1 MYHTRAMR
9 YPASRLAI
17 VFLLVCSIN
26 AGAQTTTP
34 ASAPLDWSA
43 DDGKRVEELTAKGE
57 RREGKMV
64 ILYTPP
70 GALEDSEEAALLERL
85 DKGVAELRAVVGS
98 HSWQVMREP
107 KITYYISL
115 DRFVSHASGRGAVF
129 IPLARAQDGRAPYL
143 HEAGHE
149 LLATFSQPVTPDPA
163 RFERVRMT
171 RPLWLSEGLADYVG
185 QSAATRAGVKEGDV
199 FDIGGLAGAD
209 AACRER
215 IKGPRGA
222 EILPFIGAVGA
233 PAALFTTDRNEV
245 APTFYACGTSFTKFL
260 VGRIGLQETIS
271 LMPLILK
278 DGVLA
283 RIEELT
289 GKKMDVIRGEWRT
302 AIGIQ

>member
-9 YPASRLAI
+9 HPASRLAI
-17 VFLLVCSIN
+17 AFVLVCSIN
-26 AGAQTTTP
+26 AGAQTTPP
-34 ASAPLDWSA
+34 APAPLDWSA
-43 DDGKRVEELTAKGE
+43 DDGKRVEELTARGE

-64 ILYTPP
+64 ILFTPP
-70 GALEDSEEAALLERL
+70 GVMEDSEEAALLQRL
-85 DKGVAELRAVVGS
+85 DKGVAELRAVVGN

-107 KITYYISL
+107 KITYYISV

-171 RPLWLSEGLADYVG
+171 RPFWLSEGLADYVA
-185 QSAATRAGVKEGDV
+185 QTAATRAGVKEGDV

-209 AACRER
+209 ATCRER

-222 EILPFIGAVGA
+222 EVLPFIGAVGG
-233 PAALFTTDRNEV
+233 PAALFTTERMEV

-271 LMPLILK
+271 LMPLILT

-289 GKKMDVIRGEWRT
+289 GKKMAVVRSEWRA

>member
-9 YPASRLAI
+9 YAVSRLATAL
-17 VFLLVCSIN
+17 VLLASVN
-26 AGAQTTTP
+26 AEAQTKP
-34 ASAPLDWSA
+34 SSAAPLDWSA
-43 DDGKRVEELTAKGE
+43 DDGRRVEELTAKGE

-64 ILYTPP
+64 VLFTPP
-70 GALEDSEEAALLERL
+70 GAIDDSEEAALLQRL
-85 DKGVAELRAVVGS
+85 DKGVAELRAVVGI

-107 KITYYISL
+107 KIAYYVSL

-129 IPLARAQDGRAPYL
+129 IPLARVQDGRAPYL

-149 LLATFSQPVTPDPA
+149 LLATFSQPLTPDPA
-163 RFERVRMT
+163 WFERVRA
-171 RPLWLSEGLADYVG
+171 RPLWLGEGLADYVA
-185 QSAATRAGVKEGDV
+185 QTAATRAGVKEGDV

-209 AACRER
+209 AACRDR

-222 EILPFIGAVGA
+222 EVLPFIGAVGA
-233 PAALFTTDRNEV
+233 PEALFTTERAEV

-278 DGVLA
+278 NGVLA

-289 GKKMDVIRGEWRT
+289 GKKMDTIRGEWRT

>member
-9 YPASRLAI
+9 YGGSRLATA
-17 VFLLVCSIN
+17 FLLLASVN
-26 AGAQTTTP
+26 ARAQTTPPPP
-34 ASAPLDWSA
+34 AALDWSA
-43 DDGKRVEELTAKGE
+43 DDGRRVGELTAKGE
-57 RREGKMV
+57 RREGTMV
-64 ILYTPP
+64 VLFTPP
-70 GALEDSEEAALLERL
+70 GALEDSEEAALLQRL
-85 DKGVAELRAVVGS
+85 DKGVAELRAVVGR

-129 IPLARAQDGRAPYL
+129 IPLLRVQDGRAPYL

-163 RFERVRMT
+163 RFERTRVT
-171 RPLWLSEGLADYVG
+171 RPLWLGEGLADYVA
-185 QSAATRAGVKEGDV
+185 QTAATRAGVKEGDV

-209 AACRER
+209 AACRDR
-215 IKGPRGA
+215 VKGPRGA

-233 PAALFTTDRNEV
+233 PEALFTTERMEV

-289 GKKMDVIRGEWRT
+289 GKKMEIIRGEWRA